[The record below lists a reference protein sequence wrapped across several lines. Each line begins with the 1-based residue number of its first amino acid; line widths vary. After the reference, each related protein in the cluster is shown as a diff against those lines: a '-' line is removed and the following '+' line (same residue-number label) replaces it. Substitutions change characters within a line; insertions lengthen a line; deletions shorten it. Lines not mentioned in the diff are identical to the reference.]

1 MPSGFNRSLKH
12 IYKQA
17 MQFQQLNT
25 PDLLENM
32 PLMTLLGMSSL
43 VTSTLPCKNFTCAII
58 NVKSGACT
66 ENCAFCAQS
75 AHYTTNNLAYPF
87 LQPQQILAKVEAKL
101 QQTQLDYLGLV
112 SSGPALTDDDFNLL
126 CQSAKLI
133 HSRFRIQLCASVGFL
148 TPQRA
153 RALKQAGFISYH
165 HNLETA
171 RSYFNKICTTHH
183 YQQRVDT
190 IKVAKAEGLRVCC
203 GGLFGLGESFK
214 QRCELAAQV
223 HELAVDS
230 IPINFLIPIKGTPL
244 ENQKTI
250 SPAEA
255 LRTIAMFRLFNPGK
269 DVVICGG
276 RLEALKSLKNMVF
289 SAGAN
294 GLMLGDYLTR
304 KGGEICEDLWE
315 MSMLEVI

>member
-1 MPSGFNRSLKH
+1 MVSGLNRSLEN
-12 IYKQA
+12 ISKQI
-17 MQFQQLNT
+17 MQFPQLNA

-32 PLMTLLGMSSL
+32 PLRALLGMSSL
-43 VTSTLPCKNFTCAII
+43 VTSALPCKNFTCAII
-58 NVKSGACT
+58 NVKSGACS

-75 AHYTTNNLAYPF
+75 GHYTTNNLAYPF
-87 LQPQQILAKVEAKL
+87 LRPHEILTKVEAKL
-101 QQTQLDYLGLV
+101 QQTPLDYLGLV
-112 SSGPALTDDDFNLL
+112 SSGQALTDDDFNLL

-133 HSRFRIQLCASVGFL
+133 LSRFRIRLCASVGFL

-153 RALKQAGFISYH
+153 RALKQAGFTSYH

-183 YQQRVDT
+183 YQQRLDT
-190 IKVAKAEGLRVCC
+190 IKVAKAAGLRVCC

-244 ENQKTI
+244 ENQKNI

-255 LRTIAMFRLFNPGK
+255 LRTIATFRLFNPEK
-269 DVVICGG
+269 DLVICGG